1 MNDNKQCIEKDCSFY
16 LNKYKVHFYRKTFIW
31 TIFIAFAL
39 VLVTFVIIGCEYN
52 KSREAIV
59 TNSRLDCKEVSRQL
73 AAMQKDSSDIKQQKI
88 VALIQSHESKIS
100 GLLQMEEDRISLGY
114 VILSLWAGILMIVFL
129 VFSIYSMFKTD
140 EMLKQ
145 GKADLE
151 KVNDNANKAESRI
164 SELNKK
170 LNEAIN
176 KISTK
181 ADAESQSLQS
191 QAEETLRKVEKSSNK
206 FMANKKDEFTAM
218 YQKYVD
224 EMANAQK
231 NNQTMIDSLLK
242 ALKEAS
248 QFQSDSD
255 SSSKNEE

>member
-1 MNDNKQCIEKDCSFY
+1 MGRNLNDCISGVFY
-16 LNKYKVHFYRKTFIW
+16 LFH
-31 TIFIAFAL
+31 
-39 VLVTFVIIGCEYN
+39 
-52 KSREAIV
+52 
-59 TNSRLDCKEVSRQL
+59 
-73 AAMQKDSSDIKQQKI
+73 
-88 VALIQSHESKIS
+88 
-100 GLLQMEEDRISLGY
+100 
-114 VILSLWAGILMIVFL
+114 
-129 VFSIYSMFKTD
+129 FKTD

-151 KVNDNANKAESRI
+151 KVNDNATKAESRI
-164 SELNKK
+164 SELNNK
-170 LNEAIN
+170 LDEAID

-181 ADAESQSLQS
+181 ADDESRTLQS
-191 QAEETLRKVEKSSNK
+191 QAVETLRKVEKSSK
-206 FMANKKDEFTAM
+206 EFMANRRDEFTAM

>member
-1 MNDNKQCIEKDCSFY
+1 
-16 LNKYKVHFYRKTFIW
+16 
-31 TIFIAFAL
+31 
-39 VLVTFVIIGCEYN
+39 
-52 KSREAIV
+52 
-59 TNSRLDCKEVSRQL
+59 
-73 AAMQKDSSDIKQQKI
+73 
-88 VALIQSHESKIS
+88 
-100 GLLQMEEDRISLGY
+100 
-114 VILSLWAGILMIVFL
+114 
-129 VFSIYSMFKTD
+129 MFKTD

-170 LNEAIN
+170 LDEAIN